1 MNWYLLADV
10 HTGTMNLNFVYLLG
24 LLYQVGALLD
34 FCALWT
40 LVGILK
46 NDFFGSWYV
55 NIILLDDSPSHST
68 HVTGWSVPLILP

>member
-1 MNWYLLADV
+1 
-10 HTGTMNLNFVYLLG
+10 MNLNFVYLLG